1 MIINLNRRN
10 NFMSIAEPAHLEQDQ
25 IIVSDIVQN
34 ILCEQI
40 SIEKKDLNP
49 DLYIY
54 EDLKIDSLDL
64 VEIIKQIEET
74 FDIKID
80 DSKIL
85 YMNTLQEFIDFTLQT
100 IYMKHGLEYLQNKK
114 FK

>member
-1 MIINLNRRN
+1 
-10 NFMSIAEPAHLEQDQ
+10 MSLTEQGTLDQ
-25 IIVSDIVQN
+25 DKILVSNIVQD

-40 SIEKKDLNP
+40 SIDKKELNL

-64 VEIIKQIEET
+64 VEIIKQIEEK
-74 FDIKID
+74 FEIKLD

-85 YMNTLQEFIDFTLQT
+85 YMNTLEEFIDFTLQT
-100 IYMKHGLEYLQNKK
+100 IYMKHGFEYLENKK
-114 FK
+114 F

>member
-1 MIINLNRRN
+1 
-10 NFMSIAEPAHLEQDQ
+10 MSLTEQDTVDHDK
-25 IIVSDIVQN
+25 ILVSNIVQD

-40 SIEKKDLNP
+40 SIDKNELNP

-64 VEIIKQIEET
+64 VEIIKQIEEK
-74 FDIKID
+74 FEIKLD

-85 YMNTLQEFIDFTLQT
+85 YMNTLEEFINFTLQT
-100 IYMKHGLEYLQNKK
+100 IYMKHGFEYLENKK
-114 FK
+114 F

>member
-1 MIINLNRRN
+1 
-10 NFMSIAEPAHLEQDQ
+10 MSFTEQDTVDHDK
-25 IIVSDIVQN
+25 ILVSNIVQD

-40 SIEKKDLNP
+40 SIDKNELNP

-64 VEIIKQIEET
+64 VEIIKQIEEK
-74 FDIKID
+74 FEIKLD

-85 YMNTLQEFIDFTLQT
+85 YMNTLEEFINFTLQT
-100 IYMKHGLEYLQNKK
+100 IYMKHGFEYLENKK
-114 FK
+114 F

>member
-1 MIINLNRRN
+1 MSLIEQTTLDQDKILVSNII
-10 NFMSIAEPAHLEQDQ
+10 QD
-25 IIVSDIVQN
+25 

-40 SIEKKDLNP
+40 SIDKSELNL

-64 VEIIKQIEET
+64 VEIIKQIEEK
-74 FDIKID
+74 FDIKLD

-85 YMNTLQEFIDFTLQT
+85 YMNTLEEFIDFTLQT
-100 IYMKHGLEYLQNKK
+100 IYMKHGFEYLENKK
-114 FK
+114 F

>member
-1 MIINLNRRN
+1 
-10 NFMSIAEPAHLEQDQ
+10 MSLSEQAILEQDKN
-25 IIVSDIVQN
+25 IVSNIVQD

-40 SIEKKDLNP
+40 SIEKTELNL

-64 VEIIKQIEET
+64 VEIIKQIEEK

-85 YMNTLQEFIDFTLQT
+85 YMNTLEEFIDFTLQT
-100 IYMKHGLEYLQNKK
+100 IYMKHGFEYLQNKQ
-114 FK
+114 F